1 MLASVTLEIDR
12 VTKRF
17 AQTLALD
24 DLSFSVP
31 NGRIFGFLGAN
42 GAGKTTTMRICLGI
56 LQPDAGVVRWN
67 GTPSADLPR
76 RTWGYLPEERG
87 LYPADGRPRPARLLR
102 LALRRGR
109 RPRPGARH
117 STGWPASASPTTP
130 TGAPRS

>member
-56 LQPDAGVVRWN
+56 LQPDAGEIHWKAHR
-67 GTPSADLPR
+67 SDLSR
-76 RTWGYLPEERG
+76 RTFGYLPEERG
-87 LYPADGRPRPARLLR
+87 LYPRMGS
-102 LALRRGR
+102 
-109 RPRPGARH
+109 
-117 STGWPASASPTTP
+117 STSSSTS
-130 TGAPRS
+130 PRSTA